1 MDNVDTAHSPQG
13 AHPSPAEQSP
23 NDFYST
29 ALAGRTSSSDVEV
42 DGSNVAY
49 WTYQPVSVTPQ
60 TRTILVIHGFR
71 GDHHGLLRVADQ
83 LPEMRIIMPDLPG
96 FGSSEPFVDGEHTVE
111 RYGKFIT
118 GFMSALG
125 LDHKGSDHKGSDHKT
140 VLLGHSFGSIVAS
153 HFAAGNPGAVYPLI
167 LINPIAAPALEGPKG
182 IMTKLAVLYYQVS
195 AKLPRPLGLAVL
207 RNRVIVRVMSITMAK
222 TKDKDLRRFIHG
234 QHDAYFSAF
243 ADRKS
248 LLESFK
254 ASVSGNVADVASHL
268 ALPVLLIAGE
278 KDEIATLPSQHKL
291 MKLLPDAQLEVIPG
305 VGHLIHYETPVP
317 AAESIRTFLEEHPA

>member
-1 MDNVDTAHSPQG
+1 MEKVDTANSPEGTQAPG
-13 AHPSPAEQSP
+13 TFFSE
-23 NDFYST
+23 
-29 ALAGRTSSSDVEV
+29 ALPGRTVASDIDV

-49 WTYQPVSVTPQ
+49 WTYEPVTVTPK

-83 LPEMRIIMPDLPG
+83 LPEMRIIMPDLPA
-96 FGSSEPFVDGEHTVE
+96 FGSSDPFVDDEHTVE
-111 RYGKFIT
+111 RYGQFISS
-118 GFMSALG
+118 FMAALG
-125 LDHKGSDHKGSDHKT
+125 LGPKT

-153 HFAAGNPGAVYPLI
+153 HFAATHPHAIYPLI

-182 IMTKLAVLYYQVS
+182 IMTKLAVLYYQAS
-195 AKLPRPLGLAVL
+195 ARLPRPLGLAIL
-207 RNRVIVRVMSITMAK
+207 RNRAIVRIMSITMAK
-222 TKDKDLRRFIHG
+222 TKDKALRRFIHG

-254 ASVSGNVADVASHL
+254 ASVSGHVAEVAEQL
-268 ALPVLLIAGE
+268 TLPVLLVAGE
-278 KDEIATLPSQHKL
+278 KDEIATLPNQYKL
-291 MKLLPDAQLEVIPG
+291 MERLPDARLEVIPG

-317 AAESIRTFLEEHPA
+317 AAEAIRTFLEEHPA